1 MQLFEKWQSVTDAY
15 KSFYEEVEHLWLEVS
30 IFLKHFC
37 EANDSNAIFKMF
49 DSACDGVSIL
59 VKKAESI
66 EACERDGSKKKKIDR
81 KDFEMIKV
89 SEVIAK
95 VRERLNDNEV
105 GNYEILDSVLVENI
119 NQALLKICLEF
130 KLNKTLTRALLTE
143 EERFLTLN
151 NLLGIESVKLDKKE
165 IEIRNT
171 IEKDTGECELLIL
184 SDKISVTPFKSGEL
198 EVVYYTYEEVSNI
211 LDTIK
216 LPKICLDALVYS
228 VLCNLLEIPNNENNF
243 SALANYKQL
252 LKLAKDNLTNYL
264 NLMYS
269 KNIHFSKVVR
279 V

>member
-1 MQLFEKWQSVTDAY
+1 MIAVKEVT
-15 KSFYEEVEHLWLEVS
+15 
-30 IFLKHFC
+30 
-37 EANDSNAIFKMF
+37 
-49 DSACDGVSIL
+49 
-59 VKKAESI
+59 
-66 EACERDGSKKKKIDR
+66 
-81 KDFEMIKV
+81 
-89 SEVIAK
+89 AK

-130 KLNKTLTRALLTE
+130 KLNKTITRSLITE

-165 IEIRNT
+165 IESRNT

-198 EVVYYTYEEVSNI
+198 EVVYYTYEEIHNI

-216 LPKICLDALVYS
+216 LPKICLDILVYS
-228 VLCNLLEIPNNENNF
+228 VLCNLLEIPNNETNF
-243 SALANYKQL
+243 SVLANYKQL

-264 NLMYS
+264 SLMYS